1 LHLHAHVKISKNGS
15 PEFIEAFTNRLP
27 QCFFRMDINMP
38 SSEKLVHRL
47 PPEPLSLSGQFIQLT
62 PLDIESDL
70 EELFALSHS
79 DEEKLKIWRYLPIG
93 PFADLEQYGL
103 FLKDWISKPDVIA
116 FTVRDAITK
125 RAVGS
130 ISLMMIRPEHGVAEL
145 GNIWYTPSA
154 QRTKA
159 NTEACYLL
167 LRYCIEELNY
177 RRMEWKCN
185 VLNERSQ
192 RSARRLGFSFEGIFR
207 QHMIVKGENRDTAWF
222 SILDHEW
229 PQICEALKGWLYDGK
244 PISQALTKPQTP
256 LEG

>member
-1 LHLHAHVKISKNGS
+1 
-15 PEFIEAFTNRLP
+15 
-27 QCFFRMDINMP
+27 MP
-38 SSEKLVHRL
+38 K
-47 PPEPLSLSGQFIQLT
+47 PLRLSGQFIQMT
-62 PLDIESDL
+62 PLDIESDI
-70 EELFALSHS
+70 EELFAISHS
-79 DEEKLKIWRYLPIG
+79 DEEKLTIWRYLPIG

-125 RAVGS
+125 RAAGS
-130 ISLMMIRPEHGVAEL
+130 ISLMMIRPEHRVAEL

-167 LRYCIEELNY
+167 LRYCFEELNY

-207 QHMIVKGENRDTAWF
+207 QHMIVKGENRNTAWF

-229 PQICEALKGWLYDGK
+229 PQICMTMRHWLYEDD
-244 PISQALTKPQTP
+244 STSLRDLTK
-256 LEG
+256 

>member
-1 LHLHAHVKISKNGS
+1 MTS
-15 PEFIEAFTNRLP
+15 LP
-27 QCFFRMDINMP
+27 
-38 SSEKLVHRL
+38 KLAPCL
-47 PPEPLSLSGQFIQLT
+47 PPKPLNFSGQFIQLA
-62 PLDIESDL
+62 PLHIESDL
-70 EELFALSHS
+70 IELFALSHS
-79 DEEKLKIWRYLPIG
+79 NEESLMIWRYLPIG
-93 PFADLEQYGL
+93 PFVDLEQYGL

-116 FTVRDAITK
+116 FTVRDALTK

-167 LRYCIEELNY
+167 LRYCIEELKY

-244 PISQALTKPQTP
+244 PISQALTKPQTL